1 VKVNEADIL
10 NGLNVG
16 NAKDVLN
23 GKSNSPLGNLL
34 VNLNQAIIDDLQQ
47 SIQAR
52 DINASRNLSQGITPS
67 DVIINGNEVE
77 VNISMDFY
85 WKYINYGV
93 NGRGTEADV
102 HKGSPSWG
110 SEPTQTLS
118 FHDSILAW
126 KSDRGLT
133 LPSNFDDY
141 DSFAWA
147 IQNSIIRK
155 GKKPRPF
162 YDDVINEKLVKVLEA
177 PIRKLLGE
185 SIKLT
190 IVAPWQ

>member
-16 NAKDVLN
+16 NAKNVLN
-23 GKSNSPLGNLL
+23 GESNSPLGNLL
-34 VNLNQAIIDDLQQ
+34 VKLNQAIIDDLQQ

-52 DINASRNLSQGITPS
+52 DVNASRNLSQGITPS

-93 NGRGTEADV
+93 NGTEVNHNA
-102 HKGSPSWG
+102 PSWG
-110 SEPTQTLS
+110 SAPTQTLS

-126 KSDRGLT
+126 KSDRGIT
-133 LPSNFDDY
+133 LPSNFEDY

-162 YDDVINEKLVKVLEA
+162 YDDVINEKLVKILEA
-177 PIRKLLGE
+177 PIKKLLGE

>member
-23 GKSNSPLGNLL
+23 VKSNSPLGNLL
-34 VNLNQAIIDDLQQ
+34 VKLNQAIIDDLQQ

-93 NGRGTEADV
+93 NGTEQNNNA
-102 HKGSPSWG
+102 PSWG
-110 SEPTQTLS
+110 SAPTQTLS

-126 KSDRGLT
+126 KSDRGIT
-133 LPSNFDDY
+133 LPEGFADY
-141 DSFAWA
+141 DAFAWA
-147 IQNSIIRK
+147 IQTNIK
-155 GKKPRPF
+155 KYGKKARPF
-162 YDDVINEKLVKVLEA
+162 YDDVINEKLVKILEE
-177 PIRKLLGE
+177 PIKKLLGE

>member
-1 VKVNEADIL
+1 MKVNEADIL

-16 NAKDVLN
+16 NAKTVLDN
-23 GKSNSPLGNLL
+23 SNNSPLGNLL
-34 VNLNQAIIDDLQQ
+34 VKLNQAIIDDLQQ

-93 NGRGTEADV
+93 NGTEQNNNA
-102 HKGSPSWG
+102 PSWG
-110 SEPTQTLS
+110 SSPSQTLS

-126 KSDRGLT
+126 KSDRGIT
-133 LPSNFDDY
+133 LPEGFADY
-141 DSFAWA
+141 DAFAWA
-147 IQNSIIRK
+147 IQTNIK
-155 GKKPRPF
+155 KYGKKARPF

-190 IVAPWQ
+190 IVAQWQ

>member
-1 VKVNEADIL
+1 MKVSEADIL
-10 NGLNVG
+10 NSLNVG
-16 NAKDVLN
+16 NAKTVLDN
-23 GKSNSPLGNLL
+23 SNESPLAKLL
-34 VNLNQAIIDDLQQ
+34 KELNQAIIDDLQV
-47 SIQAR
+47 SIQER

-67 DVIINGNEVE
+67 DVIIRGSEVE

-93 NGRGTEADV
+93 NGTEV
-102 HKGSPSWG
+102 NHGSPNWG
-110 SEPTQTLS
+110 SAPSQTLS
-118 FHDSILAW
+118 FHESILAW
-126 KSDRGLT
+126 KSDRGIT

-177 PIRKLLGE
+177 PIRRLLGE

-190 IVAPWQ
+190 IVAQWQ

>member
-1 VKVNEADIL
+1 MKVNEADIL

-34 VNLNQAIIDDLQQ
+34 VNLNQAIIEDLQQ

-93 NGRGTEADV
+93 NGTEQNNNA
-102 HKGSPSWG
+102 PSWG
-110 SEPTQTLS
+110 ASPSQTLS

-126 KSDRGLT
+126 KSDRGIT
-133 LPSNFDDY
+133 LPEGFADY
-141 DSFAWA
+141 DAFAWA
-147 IQNSIIRK
+147 IQTNIK
-155 GKKPRPF
+155 KYGKKARPF

-177 PIRKLLGE
+177 PIKKLLGE